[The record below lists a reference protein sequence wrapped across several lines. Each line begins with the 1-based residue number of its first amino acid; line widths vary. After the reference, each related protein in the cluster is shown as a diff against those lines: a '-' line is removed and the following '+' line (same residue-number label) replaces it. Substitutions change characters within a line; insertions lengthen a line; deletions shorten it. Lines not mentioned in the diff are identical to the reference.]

1 MRRATSARIPDPKWC
16 HDDTTQGGSSPLSSS
31 AVPISL
37 KGRTMRSFAIFGATL
52 AVVGV
57 LGAGLGACSDGSGA
71 LGSGGMGTVDP
82 GSTAG
87 TPATTTGGG
96 TVVPSAGSSSN
107 PTAGTG
113 STPVGG
119 TGSNPGTGGMTDP
132 GTGGTPVTTGG
143 TGSAGTSTGGSS
155 SAGTSAGGT
164 GAGGGGNVS
173 GPFKVLIIS
182 TSLEYPH
189 DSIPDCQQ
197 MVADLG
203 KADPANPWT
212 TKIEGDDLA
221 DFTTAGLADY
231 SLIFSC
237 SPTGRVF
244 SGNPK
249 VQDAAGKMAAFQ
261 NFIEKDGK
269 GFGGVHSASDF
280 EKTGGFP
287 WFTNTLMGGYFQ
299 THDNDNTSGSVVSD
313 MVNKDHPVL
322 AGLSAT
328 FSTADEWYKMNRDIG
343 AQPGFKI
350 LQRLGADQRPLTWV
364 KEVGTGRM
372 FNTVRGH
379 NKARFKEEPFRTL
392 VKNGIYWVTKR
403 TG

>member
-1 MRRATSARIPDPKWC
+1 MRT
-16 HDDTTQGGSSPLSSS
+16 
-31 AVPISL
+31 
-37 KGRTMRSFAIFGATL
+37 FAIYGATL

-57 LGAGLGACSDGSGA
+57 LAAGLGACSDGSGS
-71 LGSGGMGTVDP
+71 LGSGGSGDTGSTMAGTS
-82 GSTAG
+82 STAG
-87 TPATTTGGG
+87 NG
-96 TVVPSAGSSSN
+96 TVVPTAGTAAV

-113 STPVGG
+113 STPTGG
-119 TGSNPGTGGMTDP
+119 TGTGGTSDP
-132 GTGGTPVTTGG
+132 GTGGTPVVTGG
-143 TGSAGTSTGGSS
+143 TGTGGSS
-155 SAGTSAGGT
+155 AGGSAAGGSAGGT
-164 GAGGGGNVS
+164 GGGTGNPS

-182 TSLEYPH
+182 TSLEFAH

-197 MVADLG
+197 LVADLG
-203 KADPANPWT
+203 KADAANPWT

-221 DFTTAGLADY
+221 DFTAAGLAEY
-231 SLIFSC
+231 GMIFSC

-249 VQDAAGKMAAFQ
+249 VKDPAGAMTALQ

-269 GFGGVHSASDF
+269 AFAGVHSASDF

-372 FNTVRGH
+372 FYTVRGH

-392 VKNGIYWVTKR
+392 VKNGIYWAMKR